1 MQTGG
6 KKMAEQMTLEQV
18 LKGAVRKEIE
28 AQSMYTGL
36 SQKVKDEAVK
46 RALTK
51 LSLEEKGHQNRLEG
65 YLERGLGD
73 GSMSV
78 KQVVDYKIAELA
90 GPTEPS
96 AEMGLK
102 ETFLVAANREKAA
115 HALYTGL
122 AGIHPDGEAK
132 SLLLQLAAQELEHK
146 QRVESLYTQVAY
158 PQTDGG

>member
-6 KKMAEQMTLEQV
+6 KKMAEQTTLKQV
-18 LKGAVRKEIE
+18 LERAIQKEIE
-28 AQSMYTGL
+28 AQKMYTGL

-46 RALTK
+46 GALLK
-51 LSLEEKGHQNRLEG
+51 LSREEKGHQNRLEG

-73 GSMSV
+73 GSLSI
-78 KQVVDYKIAELA
+78 KHVVDYKIAELA

-122 AGIHPDGEAK
+122 GGVHPAGGAK
-132 SLLLQLAAQELEHK
+132 MLLL
-146 QRVESLYTQVAY
+146 
-158 PQTDGG
+158 P